1 MFTKVSSFSEIDL
14 EKYGS
19 FRLCYIDR
27 IEEEIY
33 NYPNSSD
40 LRFSYQQTWIPNPE
54 YIEGE
59 TDHYAFFTPVFDKQW
74 GDDWNDAPY
83 EHNAG
88 EPYDSVTL
96 STKEVNGIKFVDEV
110 ADVNILVVR
119 FALNSYNSSFP
130 RDYDPCNSPFSVEMI
145 NAGAVA
151 WIYDCKYVNRGK
163 KKHVAIQAGVN
174 PYEFAEKINQIKEN
188 NKDDWKPYDDED

>member
-1 MFTKVSSFSEIDL
+1 MFTKVSSLSEIDL

-33 NYPNSSD
+33 NHPNSSD
-40 LRFSYQQTWIPNPE
+40 LRSSYQTWIPNPE

-59 TDHYAFFTPVFDKQW
+59 IDHYAFFTPVFDKQW

-88 EPYDSVTL
+88 FR
-96 STKEVNGIKFVDEV
+96 K
-110 ADVNILVVR
+110 
-119 FALNSYNSSFP
+119 
-130 RDYDPCNSPFSVEMI
+130 
-145 NAGAVA
+145 GAHQGD
-151 WIYDCKYVNRGK
+151 WHK
-163 KKHVAIQAGVN
+163 KGPWSLLQ
-174 PYEFAEKINQIKEN
+174 N
-188 NKDDWKPYDDED
+188 NKGTVPL